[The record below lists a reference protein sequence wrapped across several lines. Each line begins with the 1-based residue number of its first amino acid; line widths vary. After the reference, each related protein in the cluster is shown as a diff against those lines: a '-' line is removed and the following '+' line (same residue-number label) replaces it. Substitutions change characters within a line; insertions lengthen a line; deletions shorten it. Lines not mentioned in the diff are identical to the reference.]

1 MNPIIYH
8 YDSMIMENNDP
19 FRDPPILRAYMD
31 KWDGQPFIDALKID
45 DTKSVLEIGV
55 GTGRLAAR
63 TSPLCKRLV
72 GIDLA
77 PKTINRAKENLS
89 AWPNISLICGD
100 FYTYEFSE
108 TFDVIYSSLTFMHL
122 QDKEHAIE
130 KISSLLNRNGR
141 VVLSLEKN
149 QQPFIDYAERKIK
162 IWPDNPSNISILFER
177 NFIRNIKQFETE
189 FSNVIIAEKQ

>member
-1 MNPIIYH
+1 
-8 YDSMIMENNDP
+8 MENNDP
-19 FRDPPILRAYMD
+19 FRDQPILRAYMD

-130 KISSLLNRNGR
+130 KISSLLNKNGS

-162 IWPDNPSNISILFER
+162 IWPDNPSNISILLER
-177 NFIRNIKQFETE
+177 NFIRKIKQFETE